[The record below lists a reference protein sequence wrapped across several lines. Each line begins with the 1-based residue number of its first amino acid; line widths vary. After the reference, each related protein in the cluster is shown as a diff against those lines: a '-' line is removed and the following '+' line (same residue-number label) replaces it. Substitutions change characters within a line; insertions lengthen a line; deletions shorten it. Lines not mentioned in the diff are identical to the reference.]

1 MRMRCKPLLASV
13 VFSMAGMSTGRA
25 EVEGPALKTVHL
37 FNVASGPAEAD
48 LLGALDEMNQ
58 AIAKE
63 GYPQSRYRVWK
74 VQGDQ
79 QGSHAY
85 LWESTWP
92 DRATYAKVHE
102 AQSYQRA
109 FEHVRS
115 AIQASV
121 KDEVYNRYVEVPVAR
136 PTK

>member
-1 MRMRCKPLLASV
+1 MRMKCKPLLASV
-13 VFSMAGMSTGRA
+13 VFLMAGMSIGRA
-25 EVEGPALKTVHL
+25 EAEGPTLKTVHL
-37 FNVASGPAEAD
+37 FNVASAAAEAD

-58 AIAKE
+58 AIAQA

-92 DRATYAKVHE
+92 DAAAYAKVHE
-102 AQSYQRA
+102 TQSYQRA
-109 FEHVRS
+109 FERVRS
-115 AIQASV
+115 AIEGSM
-121 KDEVYNRYVEVPVAR
+121 KDHVYNRYVEVPVA
-136 PTK
+136 KAKK

>member
-1 MRMRCKPLLASV
+1 MWMRCKPLLASV
-13 VFSMAGMSTGRA
+13 ALMASMSTGRA
-25 EVEGPALKTVHL
+25 DAEGPPLKTVHL
-37 FNVASGPAEAD
+37 FNVASASAEAE

-63 GYPQSRYRVWK
+63 GYPQSRYRVWR

-79 QGSHAY
+79 QGSKAY

-92 DRATYAKVHE
+92 DRATYAKVHA

-109 FEHVRS
+109 FERVRS
-115 AIQASV
+115 AIEASV
-121 KDEVYNRYVEVPVAR
+121 KDQVYNRYVEVPVAR
-136 PTK
+136 TKK

>member
-1 MRMRCKPLLASV
+1 MRIGCKPLLASV
-13 VFSMAGMSTGRA
+13 VFSMASMSTGRA
-25 EVEGPALKTVHL
+25 ETEGPSLKTVHL
-37 FNVASGPAEAD
+37 FNVASGAAEAD
-48 LLGALDEMNQ
+48 LFGALDEMNQ

-79 QGSHAY
+79 KGSHTY

-92 DRATYAKVHE
+92 DGATYAKVHE

-109 FEHVRS
+109 FERVRS
-115 AIQASV
+115 AIEASV
-121 KDEVYNRYVEVPVAR
+121 KDQVYNRYVEIPVAR
-136 PTK
+136 AKK

>member
-1 MRMRCKPLLASV
+1 MKMRCKALLAGVAFLAAS
-13 VFSMAGMSTGRA
+13 MSTGRA
-25 EVEGPALKTVHL
+25 QAEGPTVKTVHL
-37 FNVASGPAEAD
+37 FNVASGAAEAD

-74 VQGDQ
+74 VQSNQ

-102 AQSYQRA
+102 AQSYKRA
-109 FEHVRS
+109 FERVQS
-115 AIQASV
+115 AIERSV
-121 KDEVYNRYVEVPVAR
+121 KDPVYNRYVEVPVA
-136 PTK
+136 KAKK